1 MTQNILFLVI
11 DSLRYDKCFGEK
23 KSSITPNIDSLIQTG
38 TIFTNAIC
46 HVGSTGSSLASM
58 FTALFPSK
66 TGMSSESYQK
76 LNPNVKSFIHFL
88 QENNYNTHAASP
100 PTIDALGLVDDFEN
114 KNSNYDN
121 YESIFS
127 GLGDRIIESFKLKKM
142 KDPWFFYYHI
152 NDLHKPIIVPK
163 DVDKSKFGDNNY
175 EKMISALDIWIGK
188 ILKTIDLE
196 NTIVVL
202 TSDHGDYLSTLSK
215 EKNLNF
221 ESNSTEQL
229 LWKLG
234 NRIPVFMRPLK
245 IKIANFIRNQRS
257 SKKESKLKDLSLSTY
272 EKRMILNSRMGPG
285 HHMYDDIVHVPL
297 IIANKKT
304 KSKPISQ
311 QVRHVDIFPTLFEI
325 LDLKIHH
332 KVDGTSLLP
341 LINNENFDELP
352 AYIESPPTIEKSQ
365 PKMIG
370 IRTSKYKYI
379 RSLSEPASDIE
390 LYDLK
395 NDPLEEF
402 NIANSSSEIV
412 SKYDKILVDLR
423 KNSISETNSNKN
435 SQKENDEIENE
446 LRKMG
451 YL

>member
-11 DSLRYDKCFGEK
+11 DSLRHDKCYGDN
-23 KSSITPNIDSLIQTG
+23 KSSITPNIDSLIQDG
-38 TIFTNAIC
+38 TIFTNAIS
-46 HVGSTGSSLASM
+46 HVGSTGSSLASI
-58 FTALFPSK
+58 FTGLFPFK

-88 QENNYNTHAASP
+88 QENNYNTYAASP
-100 PTIDALGLVDDFEN
+100 PTVDALGLTDNFEN

-127 GLGDRIIESFKLKKM
+127 GLGDRIIGNFKLKKM
-142 KDPWFFYYHI
+142 TSPWFFYYHI

-163 DVDKSKFGDNNY
+163 DFDQSEFGDSNY
-175 EKMISALDIWIGK
+175 EKMISALDVWIGK

-221 ESNSTEQL
+221 ESDSTEQL
-229 LWKLG
+229 LWKFG
-234 NRIPVFMRPLK
+234 NKIPVFMRPLK
-245 IKIANFIRNQRS
+245 LKIANFIRKQRS
-257 SKKESKLKDLSLSTY
+257 SKKISKLKDLSLSTY
-272 EKRMILNSRMGPG
+272 EKRMIMNSRMGPG

-297 IIANKKT
+297 IITNKKI
-304 KSKPISQ
+304 KSKQISQ
-311 QVRHVDIFPTLFEI
+311 QVRHVDLFPTILDI
-325 LDLKIHH
+325 LDLKINHE
-332 KVDGTSLLP
+332 VDGKSLLP

-370 IRTSKYKYI
+370 IRTLKYKYI
-379 RSLSEPASDIE
+379 RSLSEPPISIE

-395 NDPLEEF
+395 NDANEEF
-402 NIANSSSEIV
+402 NIADSSSEIV
-412 SKYDKILVDLR
+412 YEYNKILLDLR
-423 KNSISETNSNKN
+423 KDSLVDTDSDKI
-435 SQKENDEIENE
+435 SQKQNDEIENE